1 MTARELAASIIAEL
15 DHPQYNSDAAK
26 HYRRLAIMDYAQA
39 FKLAPKRTAAETCR
53 AFEEAAL
60 LVEKAIRMGAHRQ
73 SLEETLSRIGA
84 YWTEKLSTGHG
95 EVAHLKK
102 G

>member
-39 FKLAPKRTAAETCR
+39 FKLAPSRTAAETCR

-60 LVEKAIRMGAHRQ
+60 LVEKAIGMGAGRQ
-73 SLEETLSRIGA
+73 SLEETLSRIRA
-84 YWTEKLSTGHG
+84 YWTEKLVNGHREG
-95 EVAHLKK
+95 RE
-102 G
+102 